1 MATIGTCHPRGGK
14 DAEREG
20 TGEAAEAEPGCMAA
34 WLLGCL
40 AGLEPAVWPGS

>member
-1 MATIGTCHPRGGK
+1 MATLATCHPPRQG
-14 DAEREG
+14 REG
-20 TGEAAEAEPGCMAA
+20 AREAAEAEPGCMAA